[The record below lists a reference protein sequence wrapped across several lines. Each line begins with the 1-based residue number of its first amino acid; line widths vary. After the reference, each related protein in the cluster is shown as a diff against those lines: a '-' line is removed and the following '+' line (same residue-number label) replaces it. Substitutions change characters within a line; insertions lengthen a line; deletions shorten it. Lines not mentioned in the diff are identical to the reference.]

1 MDGPIGPLR
10 DGFYSQCSAGR
21 GDGGLMPSVTNFQ
34 GDPMPLINVRINEN
48 LSPGKQKQQIARDLP
63 EAMVAIEGERMRGVT
78 WCVIEEVK
86 SGDWAIGGQSLTTEA
101 VHALARGEVS
111 LPV

>member
-1 MDGPIGPLR
+1 MPVVLAISRPPSQARPEHTVDGTR
-10 DGFYSQCSAGR
+10 
-21 GDGGLMPSVTNFQ
+21 
-34 GDPMPLINVRINEN
+34 N
-48 LSPGKQKQQIARDLP
+48 LA

-78 WCVIEEVK
+78 WSVVGEVK

-111 LPV
+111 LPA

>member
-1 MDGPIGPLR
+1 
-10 DGFYSQCSAGR
+10 
-21 GDGGLMPSVTNFQ
+21 MPF
-34 GDPMPLINVRINEN
+34 INVRVIEN
-48 LSPGKQKQQIARDLP
+48 VFTAEQKQQISHDLT

-86 SGDWAIGGQSLTTEA
+86 SGDWAIGGQPITTEA
-101 VHALARGEVS
+101 VHALARGDVS

>member
-1 MDGPIGPLR
+1 
-10 DGFYSQCSAGR
+10 
-21 GDGGLMPSVTNFQ
+21 
-34 GDPMPLINVRINEN
+34 MPLINVRLIEN
-48 LSPGKQKQQIARDLP
+48 VFTPEQKQQMARDLTA
-63 EAMVAIEGERMRGVT
+63 AMVAIEGERMRGVT

-86 SGDWAIGGQSLTTEA
+86 SGDWAIGGQPLTTEA

>member
-1 MDGPIGPLR
+1 
-10 DGFYSQCSAGR
+10 
-21 GDGGLMPSVTNFQ
+21 
-34 GDPMPLINVRINEN
+34 MPLINVRLIEN
-48 LSPGKQKQQIARDLP
+48 VFTPEQKQQMARDLTD
-63 EAMVAIEGERMRGVT
+63 ALVAIEGERMRGVT

-86 SGDWAIGGQSLTTEA
+86 SGDWAIGGQPLTTEA

>member
-1 MDGPIGPLR
+1 
-10 DGFYSQCSAGR
+10 
-21 GDGGLMPSVTNFQ
+21 
-34 GDPMPLINVRINEN
+34 MPLINVRVIEN
-48 LSPGKQKQQIARDLP
+48 VFTADQKQQMARDLT

-101 VHALARGEVS
+101 VQALARGEVS

>member
-1 MDGPIGPLR
+1 
-10 DGFYSQCSAGR
+10 
-21 GDGGLMPSVTNFQ
+21 
-34 GDPMPLINVRINEN
+34 MPLINVRLIEN
-48 LSPGKQKQQIARDLP
+48 VFTAEQKQQIARHLT
-63 EAMVAIEGERMRGVT
+63 EALVAIEGERMRGVT

>member
-1 MDGPIGPLR
+1 MDLSLSITDSPE
-10 DGFYSQCSAGR
+10 A
-21 GDGGLMPSVTNFQ
+21 
-34 GDPMPLINVRINEN
+34 PMPLINIRLIEN
-48 LSPGKQKQQIARDLP
+48 VFTPEQKQQMARDLT

-86 SGDWAIGGQSLTTEA
+86 SGDWAIGGRPVTTEA
-101 VHALARGEVS
+101 VHALARGEMS

>member
-1 MDGPIGPLR
+1 
-10 DGFYSQCSAGR
+10 
-21 GDGGLMPSVTNFQ
+21 
-34 GDPMPLINVRINEN
+34 MPLINVRIIEN
-48 LSPGKQKQQIARDLP
+48 VFTPEQKQQMARDLTD
-63 EAMVAIEGERMRGVT
+63 AMVAIEGERMRGVT

>member
-1 MDGPIGPLR
+1 M
-10 DGFYSQCSAGR
+10 
-21 GDGGLMPSVTNFQ
+21 
-34 GDPMPLINVRINEN
+34 
-48 LSPGKQKQQIARDLP
+48 ARDLT

-86 SGDWAIGGQSLTTEA
+86 SGDWAIGGQPVTTEA
-101 VHALARGEVS
+101 VHALARGEMS

>member
-1 MDGPIGPLR
+1 MPRGP
-10 DGFYSQCSAGR
+10 
-21 GDGGLMPSVTNFQ
+21 GDGGLEPSITSSQ
-34 GDPMPLINVRINEN
+34 EDPMPLINVRLIEN
-48 LSPGKQKQQIARDLP
+48 VFTAEQKQQITRDLT

-86 SGDWAIGGQSLTTEA
+86 SGDWAIGGQPLTTEA

>member
-1 MDGPIGPLR
+1 
-10 DGFYSQCSAGR
+10 
-21 GDGGLMPSVTNFQ
+21 
-34 GDPMPLINVRINEN
+34 MPLINVRVIEN
-48 LSPGKQKQQIARDLP
+48 VFTAEQKQQMARDLTD
-63 EAMVAIEGERMRGVT
+63 AMVAIEGERMRGVT

-86 SGDWAIGGQSLTTEA
+86 SGDWAIGGQTLTTEA

>member
-1 MDGPIGPLR
+1 
-10 DGFYSQCSAGR
+10 
-21 GDGGLMPSVTNFQ
+21 
-34 GDPMPLINVRINEN
+34 MPLINVRVIEN
-48 LSPGKQKQQIARDLP
+48 VFTDEQKQQIARDLT

-101 VHALARGEVS
+101 VHALAGGDVS

>member
-1 MDGPIGPLR
+1 
-10 DGFYSQCSAGR
+10 
-21 GDGGLMPSVTNFQ
+21 
-34 GDPMPLINVRINEN
+34 MPLINVRLIEN
-48 LSPGKQKQQIARDLP
+48 VFTPEQKQQMARDLTD
-63 EAMVAIEGERMRGVT
+63 AMVAIEGERMRGVT

-86 SGDWAIGGQSLTTEA
+86 SGDWAIGGQPLTTEA

>member
-1 MDGPIGPLR
+1 
-10 DGFYSQCSAGR
+10 
-21 GDGGLMPSVTNFQ
+21 
-34 GDPMPLINVRINEN
+34 MPLINVRVIEN
-48 LSPGKQKQQIARDLP
+48 VFTDDQKQQIARDLT

-101 VHALARGEVS
+101 VHALARGDVS